1 MRAFLKTFFLLMML
15 PGLEAVQAQ
24 EVNDSTEVTHAVT
37 FSGQATVW
45 EVTRFSNPLIW
56 QAGGR
61 FVSTL
66 LGNFDIGKHSKL
78 DFEASLHLNGALNFT
93 GLDYSSKNGEIS
105 PYRVWL
111 RYSTD
116 HWEVRAGLQKIN
128 FGTAKMFRPLMW
140 FDQMDVRDPLRLT
153 NGVYGIL
160 GKYFFKNN
168 SNIWLWTLAGNKK
181 PKGWEYL
188 GSKQWKPEVGGR
200 LEVPLLQG
208 EIALSTNFRSVE
220 LPVTGKSLQ
229 ENRIGLDG
237 KWDVGPGIW
246 FESSITQLQKNDY
259 NLPLYQDAWNVGTD
273 YTLNIG
279 SGIGLTLEYFRYHSG
294 NDFLVNGTGINL
306 LGSMITYPVSML
318 DNLSAVIFYTGGNY
332 NLWFNYLSWSRT
344 YDNLSFYLMAFWNP
358 EISLPLN
365 TVLQGKNLFAGK
377 GVQVMVSYNF

>member
-1 MRAFLKTFFLLMML
+1 M
-15 PGLEAVQAQ
+15 
-24 EVNDSTEVTHAVT
+24 
-37 FSGQATVW
+37 
-45 EVTRFSNPLIW
+45 
-56 QAGGR
+56 
-61 FVSTL
+61 
-66 LGNFDIGKHSKL
+66 
-78 DFEASLHLNGALNFT
+78 
-93 GLDYSSKNGEIS
+93 
-105 PYRVWL
+105 
-111 RYSTD
+111 
-116 HWEVRAGLQKIN
+116 
-128 FGTAKMFRPLMW
+128 
-140 FDQMDVRDPLRLT
+140 
-153 NGVYGIL
+153 
-160 GKYFFKNN
+160 
-168 SNIWLWTLAGNKK
+168 
-181 PKGWEYL
+181 
-188 GSKQWKPEVGGR
+188 GGR

-246 FESSITQLQKNDY
+246 FESSITQLQKNEY
-259 NLPLYQDAWNVGTD
+259 NLPRYQDAWNVGAD

-294 NDFLVNGTGINL
+294 NEFLVNGTGINL